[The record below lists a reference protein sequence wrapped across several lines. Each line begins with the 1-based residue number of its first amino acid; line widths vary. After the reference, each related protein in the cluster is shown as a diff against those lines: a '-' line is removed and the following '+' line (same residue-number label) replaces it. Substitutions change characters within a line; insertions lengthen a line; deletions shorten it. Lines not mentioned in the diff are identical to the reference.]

1 MAYMKDSTGKR
12 LDAYPVIAGIANP
25 DDVGYDIIALLG
37 QSNTFGAGEGID
49 TTMLDTTDGRVKQ
62 WPGSGAY
69 VGQIVTATDPL
80 THVQTASGVGPGMT
94 AGRSYARIV
103 PPNRPVLL
111 VPCALGSTAFTE
123 VNLSGTTY
131 SWDPANTTAQ
141 VNLYARAVASIAAAL
156 ASHANNRLK
165 VVYWGQGE
173 GDTTAMNQAQYAAA
187 LDRLIDGLRAQFG
200 ADFDV
205 LVAQMVPE
213 RLTQNAGYPL
223 VNAAHID
230 TPRRKVRTAFI
241 DGPTASYNSPAGG
254 GTIHYNAA
262 GARELGR
269 RAIEDAL
276 PRARANVLGAPPL
289 APPAPLLVQTGTS
302 VAASWVRPRARVT
315 DYNVRYRVDGGS
327 WNTLTRAQS
336 IDNTATIAD
345 LTLGQT
351 LDVQVRSVN
360 EQGTSDWSAAA
371 TITLVTLPAQ
381 VSGVAAGTTT
391 AAAVPLT
398 WNPAARATSYRVEYK
413 LSSASTW
420 TTAGTATG
428 TSYTVVGLSET
439 TSYDFRVT
447 ALNAAGAG
455 TTSTAL
461 TASTAT
467 VPTYFEAVGTTPLFG
482 YSLRKLGAG
491 STAVRVRRS
500 SDNTESDIGFA
511 GRGLDT
517 AALLAFVG
525 PGDGYVT
532 KFYNQGSASSAD
544 LAQTDTTKQA
554 KIVSAGS
561 VLTSGGKPAVQ
572 FTGVEVYKHTAPG
585 LYAAGAAT
593 MQGVWT
599 ALTSGVAASQAVF
612 VESGASG
619 STALYAAGYWQSA
632 GAPAF
637 IINSTSGGSVG
648 SLVGAAVGKDG
659 AIRQVSSTDSGTALN
674 LWVNGTA
681 NAGPTSYTRGSS
693 TIGQLVL
700 GGILTGAA
708 VAPSIAFVGMFSEA
722 VGFGS
727 VLGTSARQAGESNQ
741 KTIYSIA

>member
-1 MAYMKDSTGKR
+1 MAYMRDSSGKR
-12 LDAYPVIAGIANP
+12 LDAYPVVAGIANP

-80 THVQTASGVGPGMT
+80 VHVQTASGVGPGMT

-141 VNLYARAVASIAAAL
+141 VNLYARAAASIAAAL
-156 ASHANNRLK
+156 ASHPNNRIK
-165 VVYWGQGE
+165 IIYWGQGE

-187 LDRLIDGLRAQFG
+187 LDRLIDGLRTQFG
-200 ADFDV
+200 NDFDV
-205 LVAQMVPE
+205 LIAQMVPE

-230 TPRRKVRTAFI
+230 TPRRKVRCAFI
-241 DGPTASYNSPAGG
+241 DGPTGSYNSPAGG

-276 PRARANVLGAPPL
+276 PRARANVLDTPAVAPT
-289 APPAPLLVQTGTS
+289 APALVQSGTS
-302 VAASWVRPRARVT
+302 VTATWVRPRARVT
-315 DYNVRYRVDGGS
+315 DYNVRYRVNGGS
-327 WNTLTRAQS
+327 WVTLTRAQS
-336 IDNTATIAD
+336 IDNTATITD

-351 LDVQVRSVN
+351 VDVQVRSVN
-360 EQGTSDWSAAA
+360 EQGTSDWSAA
-371 TITLVTLPAQ
+371 TSLTLVTLPAQ
-381 VSGVAAGTTT
+381 VTSLAAGTTT

-398 WNPAARATSYRVEYK
+398 WAAAARATSYRVEYK

-420 TTAGTATG
+420 TTAATITG
-428 TSYTVVGLSET
+428 TSYTVTGLSET

-447 ALNAAGAG
+447 AINAAGSG
-455 TTSTAL
+455 TTSSTL

-482 YSLRKLGAG
+482 YSLRKLGTG
-491 STAVRVRRS
+491 TTAIRVRRS
-500 SDNTESDIGFA
+500 SDSTESDIGFA

-525 PGDGYVT
+525 SGDGYVT
-532 KFYNQGSASSAD
+532 KVYNQGSATSAD

-554 KIVSAGS
+554 KIVSAGT
-561 VLTSGGKPAVQ
+561 VLASGGKPAMQ
-572 FTGVEVYKHTAPG
+572 FTGVEVYKHASPG

-593 MQGVWT
+593 MQAVYT
-599 ALTSGVAASQAVF
+599 ALTSSATASQAVF
-612 VESGASG
+612 MEGGGSG
-619 STALYAAGYWQSA
+619 SNASYYPGYWQSA

-637 IINSTSGGSVG
+637 LINNSSGTSVG
-648 SLVGAAVGKDG
+648 SVVGSVVGKDG
-659 AIRQVSSTDSGTALN
+659 AIRQVTATDSGTALN

-681 NAGPTSYTRGSS
+681 NAGPTSYTRGTSD
-693 TIGQLVL
+693 IGQVVL
-700 GGILTGAA
+700 GGALLGAA
-708 VAPSIAFVGMFSEA
+708 TTPSFPFVGMFSEA
-722 VGFGS
+722 IGFSS